1 MAKLAEETE
10 SKFVS
15 FKGKV
20 EKDTT
25 SMTEKAKSNTEK
37 LMNTTADDF
46 KTMAVWTDKRFSAHE
61 KWLKS
66 HLSFCVWNFGHLGEG
81 PITYNRAEREGG
93 FIRNSSSI
101 RK

>member
-1 MAKLAEETE
+1 MDTLAKDTE

-15 FKGKV
+15 FKGTI
-20 EKDTT
+20 EKKTT
-25 SMTEKAKSNTEK
+25 NMAEKAKTNTEK
-37 LMNTTADDF
+37 LMTRTAEDF
-46 KTMAVWTDKRFSAHE
+46 EAMAKWADKRFSAHE